1 MNVSKKW
8 LGRYL
13 DLQGF
18 DDSKIEDMLTSLG
31 LEVEELICT
40 ESVKGGLQGLVIG
53 EVLTCVKHENADK
66 LSVTTVNVG
75 GEMPLTDCMW
85 GPNVAA
91 GQKVVVAVEGAKLFP
106 TQVIL
111 LLSAQ

>member
-13 DLQGF
+13 DLKGF

-31 LEVEELICT
+31 LEVEGVDLH

-53 EVLTCVKHENADK
+53 EVLSCVKHENAD
-66 LSVTTVNVG
+66 SVR
-75 GEMPLTDCMW
+75 P
-85 GPNVAA
+85 
-91 GQKVVVAVEGAKLFP
+91 VEINDLK
-106 TQVIL
+106 I
-111 LLSAQ
+111 